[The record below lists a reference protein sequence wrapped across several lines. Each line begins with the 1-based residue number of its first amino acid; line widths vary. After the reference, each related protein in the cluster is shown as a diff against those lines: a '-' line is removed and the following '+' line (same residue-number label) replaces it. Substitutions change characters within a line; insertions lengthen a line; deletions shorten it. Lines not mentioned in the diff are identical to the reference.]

1 MLGKVSLKTCNRKN
15 LCFDCDDLDC
25 LMAGEAVADCPKC
38 KCDNEVGDCYS
49 CEFLKE
55 YQEKMRAEYQ
65 KGVTQ

>member
-1 MLGKVSLKTCNRKN
+1 MRGKFTLRPCTRKN
-15 LCFDCDDLDC
+15 LCIDCDDLEC
-25 LMAGEAVADCPKC
+25 LQAGEAVADCPKW
-38 KCDNEVGDCYS
+38 KCDNEIGDCFS